1 MRYKVVIQYDGS
13 MYYGF
18 QIQPSHNTIQGEIE
32 KALTTIYK
40 ESIKIVAASRTD
52 AMVHA
57 KHQVFHYDASILIP
71 CEKLKDIINKQL
83 PRDIYVKQVDEV
95 DDSFHARYDVLTKE
109 YRYMISRNERNPFD
123 QRFMVFRNESFDIK
137 QMVEA
142 SRHLIGEHDFKSF
155 AKQGEDKNTIR
166 HIYSFEISS
175 TEENITFSIVG
186 NGFLHNMVRIM
197 VGTLLEVGLNHLS
210 PNEVKSILDE
220 KNRVYAP
227 FIAPPQGLYLWNITY
242 KQDEQ

>member
-18 QIQPSHNTIQGEIE
+18 QIQPNHITIQGEIE
-32 KALTTIYK
+32 KALSTIYK
-40 ESIKIVAASRTD
+40 ESIKIIAASRTD
-52 AMVHA
+52 ALVHA
-57 KHQVFHYDASILIP
+57 KHQVFHYDASIIIP

-83 PRDIYVKQVDEV
+83 PKDIYVKQVCEV
-95 DDSFHARYDVLTKE
+95 DTSFHARYDVLTKE
-109 YRYMISRNERNPFD
+109 YRYIISKKEYNPFD
-123 QRFMVFRNESFDIK
+123 QRFMVFRDESFDTK
-137 QMVEA
+137 QMIEA
-142 SRHLIGEHDFKSF
+142 SRCLIGEHDFKSF
-155 AKQGEDKNTIR
+155 AKQGDEKNTIR
-166 HIYSFEISS
+166 HIYSIDILT
-175 TEENITFSIVG
+175 TEDQMIFSIVG

-210 PNEVKSILDE
+210 PSEVKSILDE

-242 KQDEQ
+242 IQDEQ